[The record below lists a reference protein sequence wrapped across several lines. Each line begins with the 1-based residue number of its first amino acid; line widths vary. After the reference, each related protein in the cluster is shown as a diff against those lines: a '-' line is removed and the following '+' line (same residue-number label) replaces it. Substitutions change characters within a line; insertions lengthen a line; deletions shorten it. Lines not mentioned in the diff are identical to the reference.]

1 MIMTTLMALLSE
13 LHAPV
18 VVQGRNILLFPDN
31 CAIHMQDT

>member
-1 MIMTTLMALLSE
+1 MTTLMALLSE

-18 VVQGRNILLFPDN
+18 VMQGRNILFPDN